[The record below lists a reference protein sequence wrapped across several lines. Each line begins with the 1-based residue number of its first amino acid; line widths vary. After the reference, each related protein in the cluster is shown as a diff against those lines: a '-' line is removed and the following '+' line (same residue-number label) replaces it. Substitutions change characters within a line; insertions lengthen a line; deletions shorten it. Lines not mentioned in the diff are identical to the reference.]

1 LQICD
6 LPDTT
11 PLSKLAYWQSVT
23 LSRDLQAQVGSQS
36 QLNARQLVS
45 CPSLLSAAL
54 VSDPAVVMVP
64 LQSPPKRSVVADW
77 LQQQIGHGEPV
88 DSNRTAEGHKE
99 LNKDTKSGL
108 VASKTPS
115 VDSQP
120 PVDSGCI
127 LMPSKNTEPVNSSL
141 ISREVQLTGTK
152 SVSDVRQQSVRGNI
166 VVNVDADDQDIKNR
180 KKSLLR
186 RRECRVA
193 FSADAGHDVVNSA
206 ELVIDDGGSDFE
218 DQDGPAAGRS
228 YPAGGG
234 GSCDDS
240 LKVEEVKS
248 PTSDSTSVLFGS
260 QQSSGGRSLPK
271 ASFIDLEVPSSWQ
284 GHRRS
289 QGSRQS
295 GIADSP
301 PGTISE
307 AVAVKLQVASTPAVG
322 NRSCRDGE
330 DVDLSV
336 ISCSPITP
344 RTSSSSGLPLRTVSR
359 GRTDSRTGVEHH
371 KDGGDDDDSV
381 TIVPCSP
388 ITVGTGPDVDGCRHG
403 NEDADD
409 ITVVPCTPVTP
420 TSSQD
425 VKNCSSSKRL
435 ESEQGGKSEE
445 EDVTVIPC
453 SPLTPTTIS
462 NRAVKNKSQRD
473 IRRISHHR
481 VCLTV

>member
-1 LQICD
+1 MQICD

-11 PLSKLAYWQSVT
+11 PLSKLAYWQSFT

-45 CPSLLSAAL
+45 CPSLMSAAL

-64 LQSPPKRSVVADW
+64 LQSPPKRSVVTDW

-88 DSNRTAEGHKE
+88 DSNRTAESRTA
-99 LNKDTKSGL
+99 LNKDIKSRS
-108 VASKTPS
+108 VASNS
-115 VDSQP
+115 SLVDSQP
-120 PVDSGCI
+120 PVDSGRI

-152 SVSDVRQQSVRGNI
+152 SVSDVRQQSVRDNI

-193 FSADAGHDVVNSA
+193 FLADAGHDAVNSA

-218 DQDGPAAGRS
+218 DRDGPAAGRS

-295 GIADSP
+295 GIGNSP

-322 NRSCRDGE
+322 NQSRRDGE

-344 RTSSSSGLPLRTVSR
+344 RTSSSGLPLRTVSR

-388 ITVGTGPDVDGCRHG
+388 ITVGTGPDVDGCCHG

-425 VKNCSSSKRL
+425 VKNSSSSKRL
-435 ESEQGGKSEE
+435 ESEQGGKPEE
-445 EDVTVIPC
+445 EDIMVIPC

-462 NRAVKNKSQRD
+462 NRAGKNKSQRD
-473 IRRISHHR
+473 IRRISNHR